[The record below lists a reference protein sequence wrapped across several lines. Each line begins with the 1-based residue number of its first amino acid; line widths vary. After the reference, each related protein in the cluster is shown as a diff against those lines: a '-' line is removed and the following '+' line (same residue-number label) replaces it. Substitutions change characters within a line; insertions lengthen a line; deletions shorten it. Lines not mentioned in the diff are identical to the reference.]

1 MAELIKKLHFK
12 QDAIEQTAK
21 AYSTTTEA
29 GTEYIENKIDNIN
42 CYIAVGNT
50 VDSRA
55 TKGSI
60 IEAGTT
66 ATKAIM
72 SSGKPPYNKV
82 EYRTPGIY
90 TVTIPPGAYT
100 AKLTLAGGGGGGGGY
115 AVNEYAANGSGGS
128 GGAGNLYVGVVS
140 VIPGTYQVQVGAGG
154 AAGEANASGS
164 SYDFYGGSGASGT
177 SSTFGSYTSNGGGGG
192 GGGHCWGS
200 GGGSDGSKGTNAGN
214 GLGGSGGSGG
224 YVTTWND
231 DGGNHLRHT
240 YGAVAG
246 SPGWV
251 IIEYGGDI

>member
-1 MAELIKKLHFK
+1 MALLNAKLYVK
-12 QDAIEQTAK
+12 RNGEAAVPCNL
-21 AYSTTTEA
+21 YSTTEEV
-29 GTEYIENKIDNIN
+29 GGEY
-42 CYIAVGNT
+42 VT
-50 VDSRA
+50 V
-55 TKGSI
+55 
-60 IEAGTT
+60 T
-66 ATKAIM
+66 ASNTKAYAKLGGTSDAFCTQARVKKGTNTYAIL
-72 SSGKPPYNKV
+72 SQIKPPYNKI
-82 EYRTPGIY
+82 EYRTPGTY
-90 TVTIPPGAYT
+90 TVTFPVGVTT

-115 AVNEYAANGSGGS
+115 AVNAYAANGSGGS

-154 AAGEANASGS
+154 TAGKANAYGS

-192 GGGHCWGS
+192 GGGSCWDS
-200 GGGSDGSKGTNAGN
+200 NGGSNGSKGTNAGN
-214 GLGGSGGSGG
+214 GLGGSGGRGG

-231 DGGNHLRHT
+231 DGGNHLDNT